1 MYNVDMIKSKVKQQ
15 LDIRGWTPYELSKRA
30 SMSTQTAARL
40 ATGDTNFSL
49 NTLLKLCE
57 VFQVRKI
64 NEIVEYIPD

>member
-1 MYNVDMIKSKVKQQ
+1 MIISKVKQQ
-15 LDIRGWTPYELSKRA
+15 LEIRGWTPYELSKRA
-30 SMSTQTAARL
+30 NMSTQTAARL